1 MKKEIC
7 LVVFI
12 LILTSV
18 NLVLFKKYYNKR
30 ILNNKK
36 SENVYIVENNV

>member
-1 MKKEIC
+1 MKRKIC
-7 LVVFI
+7 LLVFI

-36 SENVYIVENNV
+36 SENTYILENNI